1 MKNFI
6 LLLLIVIP
14 SWLFAQAE
22 DDYYRI
28 ETIPIPDSILL
39 EVGGLAFTDDGKLG
53 VSTRRGEVWLL
64 DRPTSARPTF
74 TRFAHGLHEPLGLAY
89 RNGSFYTTQRAEVT
103 KLTDN
108 DSDGVADRYQ
118 SIYSWPLSGNYHEYS
133 YGPLFLPN
141 GDMLVTLNL
150 AWIGYGESPVKWRG
164 WLLKITEDGNMTPIA
179 TGLRSP
185 AGFGFDIN
193 GEIFYGENQG
203 DWIGSGRITHLEK
216 GDFAGNPAGLNWS
229 QEPNSPLRLKR
240 SNIPDSVGL
249 MHEFAKNISSM
260 KPPTV
265 WFPHTIMGIS
275 TSDIMTDTTQGGFG
289 PFAGQMFV
297 GDQGHSKVMRVFLE
311 KINGE
316 YQGACFPFR
325 EGFSSGILRMRWGP
339 DDNMYVGMTSR
350 GWASTG
356 KEPYGL
362 QRLVWTG
369 KTPFEI
375 KAIRAVANGF
385 ELEFTQPVDESVAS
399 QASIYPITNFI
410 YSYHRSYGSPI
421 INQQACQVHS
431 AEVSADRTKVRLH
444 MDGLREGYIHEIKVD
459 GLKSASG
466 QSLLHDVGYYTLNN
480 FAEGTA
486 VTAPIAQNKT
496 SEMPPCEESEKR
508 ITEMP
513 NDWEKPDVVINIG
526 TEPGLKYDLS
536 EFTVAEGD
544 KVQIIFNN
552 NDDMLHNLVVTEPN
566 VANQVGEEA
575 MTLGL
580 AGTDRGYVP
589 IMDEVLFHTCIL
601 QPETSESI
609 YFVAPP
615 AGEYEFVCT
624 FPGHYKVMR
633 GKMVVTSKETAS
645 R

>member
-1 MKNFI
+1 
-6 LLLLIVIP
+6 
-14 SWLFAQAE
+14 
-22 DDYYRI
+22 
-28 ETIPIPDSILL
+28 
-39 EVGGLAFTDDGKLG
+39 
-53 VSTRRGEVWLL
+53 
-64 DRPTSARPTF
+64 
-74 TRFAHGLHEPLGLAY
+74 
-89 RNGSFYTTQRAEVT
+89 
-103 KLTDN
+103 
-108 DSDGVADRYQ
+108 
-118 SIYSWPLSGNYHEYS
+118 
-133 YGPLFLPN
+133 
-141 GDMLVTLNL
+141 
-150 AWIGYGESPVKWRG
+150 
-164 WLLKITEDGNMTPIA
+164 
-179 TGLRSP
+179 
-185 AGFGFDIN
+185 
-193 GEIFYGENQG
+193 
-203 DWIGSGRITHLEK
+203 
-216 GDFAGNPAGLNWS
+216 
-229 QEPNSPLRLKR
+229 
-240 SNIPDSVGL
+240 

-362 QRLVWTG
+362 QRLIWTG

-385 ELEFTQPVDESVAS
+385 ELEFTQPVDQAVAS
-399 QASIYPITNFI
+399 QIATYPVSSFI

-421 INQQACQVHS
+421 INQRECGVHN
-431 AEVSADRTKVRLH
+431 AEVSADGTKVRLH
-444 MDGLREGYIHEIKVD
+444 LDGLREGYIHQIIVD

-480 FAEGTA
+480 FAEGTEMA
-486 VTAPIAQNKT
+486 APVAQNGASK
-496 SEMPPCEESEKR
+496 MPPCEESDKR
-508 ITEMP
+508 VTKMP
-513 NDWEKPDVVINIG
+513 DDWEKPDVVINVG

-536 EFTVAEGD
+536 EFTVAVGD

-552 NDDMLHNLVVTEPN
+552 NDDMLHNLVVTEPG
-566 VANQVGEEA
+566 AADRVGEEA
-575 MTLGL
+575 MNLGL
-580 AGTDRGYVP
+580 AGSDRGYVP
-589 IMDEVLFHTCIL
+589 MMDEVLFHTCIL

-615 AGEYEFVCT
+615 AGEYEYVCT

-633 GKMVVTSKETAS
+633 GKMVVTSKNTAA